1 MTNRDENYYAY
12 QITVLSEA
20 SEAVEFGL
28 NELDALG
35 TEINNLGVKPAE
47 TLTVVGYFN
56 ELPAE
61 ENLRDQLSEAL
72 RIYDFAPDA
81 IREISSRKIGNVDW
95 LFEWK
100 QHWKPTVTEKFIIAP
115 SWENVEDTDKIVVRI
130 EPNMA
135 FGTGTHETTK
145 LCLKAIG
152 ENYESGMSF
161 LDVGTGTGILA
172 IAAVKLGVESGES
185 RVESDSAFDSRLSTL
200 HSFSGCD
207 TDANSIKIAEENAAL
222 NEVEGIDFFVGSIS
236 EETPEADF
244 VCANIMPV
252 VIIPILPLLLKKA
265 KKFLVLSGILREQE
279 ALMIDELSKFQ
290 TTNYSVERDGE
301 WIAITVRR

>member
-1 MTNRDENYYAY
+1 MSENYFAY
-12 QITVLSEA
+12 QITVTTEA
-20 SEAVEFGL
+20 AEAVEFAL

-35 TEINNLGVKPAE
+35 TEINNLGLKPAE
-47 TLTVVGYFN
+47 TLTVVGYFG
-56 ELPAE
+56 EPQAE
-61 ENLRDQLSEAL
+61 ENLRNQLDEAL
-72 RIYDFAPDA
+72 RIYGFAPDA
-81 IREISSRKIGNVDW
+81 IREIASRKIGNVDW

-100 QHWKPTVTEKFIIAP
+100 KHWKPTVTEKFIIAP
-115 SWENVEDTDKIVVRI
+115 SWENVEDAEKIVVRI

-145 LCLKAIG
+145 LCLQAIG

-172 IAAVKLGVESGES
+172 IAAAKINS
-185 RVESDSAFDSRLSTL
+185 RFTIHDSR
-200 HSFSGCD
+200 FAGCD
-207 TDANSIKIAEENAAL
+207 TDENSIKIAEENAAL
-222 NEVEGIDFFVGSIS
+222 NEIKGIDFFAGSIS

-244 VCANIMPV
+244 VCANIMPI

-279 ALMIDELSKFQ
+279 PLMIDELSKFQ
-290 TTNYSVERDGE
+290 IGDFSVERDGE
-301 WIAITVRR
+301 WIAMTIRR